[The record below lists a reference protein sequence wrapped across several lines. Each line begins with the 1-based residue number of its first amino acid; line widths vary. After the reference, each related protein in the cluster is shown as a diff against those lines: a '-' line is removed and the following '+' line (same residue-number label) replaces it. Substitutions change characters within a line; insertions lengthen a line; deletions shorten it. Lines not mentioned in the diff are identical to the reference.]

1 MNHSL
6 SVFLINNHARAVMVR
21 YEPDRGGDKDV
32 LFKTLDETIK
42 VDDLVVIPTGT
53 RYRFTV
59 AKVTAVDVDVDYS
72 SPTKAEWIL
81 GRVDTG
87 EYDQLVADENKAI
100 AKLKAIEAKQ
110 MRNKLMADLLAI
122 DGEGIKSLELYDANG
137 DKPAA

>member
-21 YEPDRGGDKDV
+21 YEPDRSGDKDV

-42 VDDLVVIPTGT
+42 VDDLVVIPTQT
-53 RYRFTV
+53 RHKFTV
-59 AKVTAVDVDVDYS
+59 AKVSAVDVDVDYS
-72 SPTKAEWIL
+72 SPTKADWIVC
-81 GRVDTG
+81 RVDTT
-87 EYDQLVADENKAI
+87 EHDQLVADENKAI

-122 DGEGIKSLELYDANG
+122 DGEGIKALELFDDNG
-137 DKPAA
+137 DAAVA